1 MMQTQTTTDDAKRE
15 REWRY
20 RMKDLCDL
28 TGLPRQAIHF
38 YIHKGLVPPGRKTGR
53 NMAYYGQVHV
63 DRLRLIRKLQH
74 ERFLPLKAIRAVLDD
89 QDQVFSPSQRQFL
102 TGVKARLARTMHARS
117 SRPETIDAE
126 ELLAQLSLDR
136 SELDRMIELDMLV
149 TKQGEDGRTLIAKDD
164 VWMLEFLS
172 QLRTIGLSAELGFDV
187 SDLAF
192 YEEAIS
198 KLFDRERAFLQ
209 ERLSELPPEDVGSMI
224 ERAIPVVHAFLVRY
238 HEAKIRAFIADLE
251 P

>member
-1 MMQTQTTTDDAKRE
+1 MQAMERTEQDRRQ

-38 YIHKGLVPPGRKTGR
+38 YIQQGLVPPGRKTGR

-63 DRLRLIRKLQH
+63 DRLALIRKLQH
-74 ERFLPLKAIRAVLDD
+74 ERFLPLKAIRALLDD
-89 QDQVFSPSQRQFL
+89 QDQAFSPSQRAFL
-102 TGVKARLARTMHARS
+102 TGVKARLAQSMAVRS
-117 SRPETIDAE
+117 DKPETVDADV
-126 ELLAQLSLDR
+126 LLAELSLDR

-149 TKQGEDGRTLIAKDD
+149 IKRSEEGRTLIAKDD

-172 QLRTIGLSAELGFDV
+172 QLRKIGLTAELGFDV

-198 KLFDRERAFLQ
+198 TLFDRERSFLQ
-209 ERLSELPPEDVGSMI
+209 ERLSELPPEVVGAMI
-224 ERAIPVVHAFLVRY
+224 ERAIPVVHAFLIRY
-238 HEAKIRAFIADLE
+238 HEAKIRAFVADL
-251 P
+251 